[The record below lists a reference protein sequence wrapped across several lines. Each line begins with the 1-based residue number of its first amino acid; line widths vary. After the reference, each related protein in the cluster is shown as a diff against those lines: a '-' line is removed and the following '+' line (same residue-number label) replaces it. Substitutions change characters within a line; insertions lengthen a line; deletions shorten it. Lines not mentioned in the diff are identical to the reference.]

1 MSLNSLIL
9 GKFTRGKSAGTD
21 AKLLPVHF
29 QILSIFYLNFA
40 LTLLV
45 IMFEG
50 GTLLFM
56 QLPVD
61 RFLTVVC
68 LFGSI
73 LSLILLKKGYYEA
86 AGTIVLIYVHLVD
99 YFTMY
104 TLNLPLAG
112 IFGILCY
119 INLSYFVATSKW
131 IIAANALASL
141 IEISLHVREV
151 MEIFQV
157 VLTEDQLFQ
166 IRGGMVPVFVAF
178 FYMSGLAAIQHM
190 IYSHLCNQA
199 IVNYERSEELTKEV
213 MNTVEVKDGFIS
225 SLSHEVRNVLNSLNG
240 SIDHLLDILDESAYK
255 QILENARLSAEIL
268 LNLVNNALD
277 GAKIKADKLELNY
290 SNSSFDDVVRKTL
303 IINSQSLKNK
313 NIFAQAYI
321 DSNLPPKLR
330 IDSGRLMQIMINLI
344 SNAIKFTSENGQI
357 RIHVSWHEDEQDS
370 TTLFNMINE
379 TSFRDDDNNES
390 ITPKSGVIGENSI
403 VYEDSEEVDLSWR
416 IATRNLME
424 FSTEEDNKHQKN
436 LTALTRSP
444 SFHTKGL
451 TRSQHPIHSSEH
463 WIIKKVRPGRRII
476 RNHNN
481 NGGQEKQDFGF
492 LKVQVSDTGCGIP
505 EQTISK
511 LFKMYARGE
520 KNGTNGSGLGLWIC
534 KQLCQKMNG
543 QITVRSKEGNGSD
556 FIYYIPVR
564 RVVVQPN
571 VPAPKSPRSSDKVNA
586 LVVDDFQFN
595 RNLHKLLLEREGVQV
610 TLACDGK
617 EALEKYKEKGDGY
630 FNMIFMDINM
640 PEMDGI
646 TSAKKIREWEEMN
659 GFGFTSIYFISG
671 DYFNE
676 NEILAGFKNGSNVK
690 KASGIRF
697 MRKPVELD
705 MITKIVEKHQSSSTT

>member
-1 MSLNSLIL
+1 
-9 GKFTRGKSAGTD
+9 
-21 AKLLPVHF
+21 
-29 QILSIFYLNFA
+29 
-40 LTLLV
+40 
-45 IMFEG
+45 MFEG

-61 RFLTVVC
+61 RFLTFVC
-68 LFGSI
+68 ILGSI
-73 LSLILLKKGYYEA
+73 LSLFLLKKGYYEA
-86 AGTIVLIYVHLVD
+86 AGSIVLIYVHLVD

-151 MEIFQV
+151 LEIFQV

-166 IRGGMVPVFVAF
+166 IRGGMIPVFVAF

-199 IVNYERSEELTKEV
+199 ILNYERSEELTKEV
-213 MNTVEVKDGFIS
+213 VNTVEVKDGFIS

-240 SIDHLLDILDESAYK
+240 SIDHLLKILEESAYK

-268 LNLVNNALD
+268 FNLVNNALD

-303 IINSQSLKNK
+303 IINSQSLKDK

-321 DSNLPPKLR
+321 ESNLPPKLR
-330 IDSGRLMQIMINLI
+330 IDSGRLLQIMINLI
-344 SNAIKFTSENGQI
+344 SNAIKFTPENGQI

-370 TTLFNMINE
+370 TTLFNMVNE
-379 TSFRDDDNNES
+379 TSFQDPNNES
-390 ITPKSGVIGENSI
+390 IVSESGVVAENSI
-403 VYEDSEEVDLSWR
+403 VYDDSEEEVDFSWR
-416 IATRNLME
+416 VATSNLME

-436 LTALTRSP
+436 LIALTRCP
-444 SFHTKGL
+444 SFNKIGL
-451 TRSQHPIHSSEH
+451 TRSHHSHSSEH
-463 WIIKKVRPGRRII
+463 WIIKKVRQGRRIV
-476 RNHNN
+476 NPNKN
-481 NGGQEKQDFGF
+481 PEKKDFGF

-505 EQTISK
+505 EKTISG

-543 QITVRSKEGNGSD
+543 EITVRSKEGKGSD
-556 FIYYIPVR
+556 FIFYIPVR
-564 RVVVQPN
+564 RIVVQPN
-571 VPAPKSPRSSDKVNA
+571 VPAPKSPRSNDKVNA

-630 FNMIFMDINM
+630 FNLIFMDINM

-646 TSAKKIREWEEMN
+646 TSAIKIREWEEMN

-676 NEILAGFKNGSNVK
+676 NEILAGFKNGHNVK
-690 KASGIRF
+690 KASAIRF

-705 MITKIVEKHQSSSTT
+705 MITKIVEKHQQGGK